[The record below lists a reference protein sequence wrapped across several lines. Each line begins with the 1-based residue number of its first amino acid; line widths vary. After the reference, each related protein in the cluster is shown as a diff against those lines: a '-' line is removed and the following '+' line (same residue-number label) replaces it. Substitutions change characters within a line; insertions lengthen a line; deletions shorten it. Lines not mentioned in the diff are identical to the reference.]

1 MEPRGWLPLL
11 LQLGLM
17 WPLEALSEP
26 QLRVFV
32 VPHSHMDVGWLHT
45 VQESMQVYVTDVY
58 NSVVEALT
66 LEKKRRF
73 IVVEQEYFRLW
84 WDGVTSDTQKGQV
97 RQLVAEG
104 RLEFVLGGQ
113 VMHDEAVTH
122 FDDQILQLT
131 EGHGFLYE
139 TFGVRPQFSWQVD
152 PFGASS
158 TTPTLFALAGFNAHV
173 ISRIDYNL
181 KEAMQD
187 TRELQFVW
195 RGSRSLSAQQEIF
208 THVLDQFSY
217 CSEGFNW
224 DGEAIFPGTSPND
237 MYLQMQIPVTKDN
250 IQIFTSFLVRNA
262 LTRATW
268 FRTPHVLWPWLNWT
282 EHLLCSQRRELVSP
296 VEGFGVHHGER
307 GTVVQMKRHYPCAG
321 WTLYPEG
328 LGIPS
333 VPWLQGCDRQFFNA
347 SLQFANMDIIMEYI
361 NSEESELSLSV
372 EYATLGDYFRAVHSD
387 QVSWQVRDHRD
398 FLPYSSDMHHAWTGF
413 YASRSGLKGLARRA
427 SSLLYAGESMF
438 TRYVLLA
445 PHRFLNPAWGLQQLQ
460 QLRWAVSEVQHHDA
474 ITGTHVPRV
483 GDMFVEHLSTG
494 MEGVHKLMASI
505 IQDRSPAHSGPEP
518 GGHFAVVYN
527 PLAWTV
533 TTIITLTVGFPNVSI
548 TDESGHPV
556 LAQVQPSKEMPSAY
570 DLHVLTTIPGLS
582 YRHYSIQPSRSSQEK
597 TGEPEPF
604 VAKTMQFG
612 GRLRRSARQ
621 VGGSL
626 VPVNNDCYIVFLD
639 LDTNLMHSI
648 WERQSNRKVY
658 MTQQFMEYHTNSDV
672 RKGPVSDNYV
682 FTPSGAAEPAWEAV
696 RMEIVEGPLVTEI
709 RQYFHRKVNDSEP
722 TFAIYSRLARSPQ
735 GSDGELL
742 CHRIEQEYRV
752 GPLELNREA
761 ILRTSTKLNTGRVLY
776 SDNNGYQM
784 QRRPYRDYKSNTIA
798 RNYYPMVQ
806 SAFIQS
812 RHSRLVLLSEQ
823 AHGVSSQGNG
833 QVEVMLHRRLWN
845 NDEWALHDGLTL
857 NDSSVVHPVLWLLLG
872 SRALTSGL
880 RQRSRLALQHRP
892 VVMLRQL
899 SEIVPRGS
907 GSRWQEAVTL
917 PSRVHLQILSIPGWK
932 YSSNHTEHL
941 RTLQK
946 DRKHEPKADL
956 RRVLLRLQHLY
967 EVDQDPVLSRPV
979 TVNLRSVLGGLGSVV
994 SVEERSLTGTW
1005 DVNEM
1010 RRWTWS
1016 TRDPHH
1022 HRGNSSRP
1030 LPPPGGRTVTIY
1042 PKEIRT
1048 FFIHFQEH

>member
-11 LQLGLM
+11 LQLGLT
-17 WPLEALSEP
+17 WPLGALSEP
-26 QLRVFV
+26 RLRVFV

-45 VQESMQVYVTDVY
+45 VQESMQAYVTNVY

-66 LEKKRRF
+66 LEKKRKF
-73 IVVEQEYFRLW
+73 IAVEQEYFRLW
-84 WDGVTSDTQKGQV
+84 WDGVASDGQKGQV

-122 FDDQILQLT
+122 SDDQILQLT
-131 EGHGFLYE
+131 EGHSFLYE

-158 TTPTLFALAGFNAHV
+158 TTPTLLALAGFNAHV

-187 TRELQFVW
+187 NRQLQFVW
-195 RGSRSLSAQQEIF
+195 RGSRSLSVQQEIF

-217 CSEGFNW
+217 CSEGFYW
-224 DGEAIFPGTSPND
+224 DGDPVFPGPPTDGLYPS
-237 MYLQMQIPVTKDN
+237 MEIPVTEDT
-250 IQIFTSFLVRNA
+250 IPSFSSLLVNNVLA
-262 LTRATW
+262 RATW
-268 FRTPHVLWPWLNWT
+268 FRTPHVLWPW
-282 EHLLCSQRRELVSP
+282 
-296 VEGFGVHHGER
+296 
-307 GTVVQMKRHYPCAG
+307 
-321 WTLYPEG
+321 
-328 LGIPS
+328 
-333 VPWLQGCDRQFFNA
+333 GCDRQFFNA
-347 SLQFANMDIIMEYI
+347 SLQFINMDRVMEEVNKFTYQHGI
-361 NSEESELSLSV
+361 SV
-372 EYATLGDYFRAVHSD
+372 QYATLRNYFQAVHAH
-387 QVSWQVRDHRD
+387 QLSWKVRDHQD
-398 FLPYSSDMHHAWTGF
+398 FLPYSSEIFHAWTGF

-427 SSLLYAGESMF
+427 SALLYAGESMF

-445 PHRFLNPAWGLQQLQ
+445 PHQFLDPAWGLQQLQ

-474 ITGTHVPRV
+474 ITGTHAVKV
-483 GDMFVEHLSTG
+483 GDMFVEHLSTR

-505 IQDRSPAHSGPEP
+505 IQDRSPANSGPEP
-518 GGHFAVVYN
+518 GGRFAVVYN

-548 TDESGHPV
+548 TDDSGHPV
-556 LAQVQPSKEMPSAY
+556 PAQVQSSKEMPSAY

-582 YRHYSIQPSRSSQEK
+582 YQHYSIRPSRSSQEA
-597 TGEPEPF
+597 TGETAPF
-604 VAKTMQFG
+604 VASTQHFG
-612 GRLRRSARQ
+612 HRLRRRGGQ
-621 VGGSL
+621 VGCHL
-626 VPVNNDCYIVFLD
+626 VPVENDCYTVFLD
-639 LDTNLMHSI
+639 TDTNLMHSI
-648 WERQSNRKVY
+648 WERQSNRTVRV
-658 MTQQFMEYHTNSDV
+658 TQSFMEYHVKSDV
-672 RKGPVSDNYV
+672 NHGSVSDNYV

-709 RQYFHRKVNDSEP
+709 RQYFYREVNDSEP
-722 TFAIYSRLARSPQ
+722 TFAIYSRLARGPQ

-761 ILRTSTKLNTGRVLY
+761 ILRTSTDLNTGRVLY

-784 QRRPYRDYKSNTIA
+784 QHRPYRQNVWNTIA

-806 SAFIQS
+806 SAFIEDLP
-812 RHSRLVLLSEQ
+812 SRLVLLSEQ

-845 NDEWALHDGLTL
+845 NDKWALDNDLTL

-872 SRALTSGL
+872 PKTLTSGL
-880 RQRSRLALQHRP
+880 SQRSGLALQHRP
-892 VVMLRQL
+892 VVMLREMNGEVGGPF
-899 SEIVPRGS
+899 SAP
-907 GSRWQEAVTL
+907 QEAVTL
-917 PSRVHLQILSIPGWK
+917 PSSVHLQILSIPGWK

-946 DRKHEPKADL
+946 GHFHEPKADL
-956 RRVLLRLQHLY
+956 RRVLLRLQHLC
-967 EVDQDPVLSRPV
+967 EVDQDPVLSQPV

-1005 DVNEM
+1005 DM
-1010 RRWTWS
+1010 RMMSRWTWS
-1016 TRDPHH
+1016 TRDPHR

-1030 LPPPGGRTVTIY
+1030 SPPPGGPEVTIY

>member
-1 MEPRGWLPLL
+1 MKPWGWLPLL

-17 WPLEALSEP
+17 WPLGALSEP

-45 VQESMQVYVTDVY
+45 VQESMQVYVTNVY
-58 NSVVEALT
+58 NSVVEELT

-73 IVVEQEYFRLW
+73 IAVEQEYFRLW
-84 WDGVTSDTQKGQV
+84 WDGIASDGQKSQV

-113 VMHDEAVTH
+113 VMHDEAVAH

-181 KEAMQD
+181 KKVMQD

-195 RGSRSLSAQQEIF
+195 RGSRSLSVQQEIF
-208 THVLDQFSY
+208 THVLDQFGY

-250 IQIFTSFLVRNA
+250 IQIFTSLLVRNA

-268 FRTPHVLWPWLNWT
+268 FRTPHVLWPW
-282 EHLLCSQRRELVSP
+282 
-296 VEGFGVHHGER
+296 
-307 GTVVQMKRHYPCAG
+307 
-321 WTLYPEG
+321 
-328 LGIPS
+328 
-333 VPWLQGCDRQFFNA
+333 GCDRQFFNA
-347 SLQFANMDIIMEYI
+347 SLQFTNMDIVMDYI
-361 NSEESELSLSV
+361 NSHSLEFNLSV
-372 EYATLGDYFRAVHSD
+372 EYATLGDYFLAVHSD

-398 FLPYSSDMHHAWTGF
+398 FLPYSLDMHHAWTGF

-494 MEGVHKLMASI
+494 MEGVHNLMSYI
-505 IQDRSPAHSGPEP
+505 IQDRFPAHSGPEP
-518 GGHFAVVYN
+518 GGHFVVVYN

-533 TTIITLTVGFPNVSI
+533 TTIITLTVDFLKVSI
-548 TDESGHPV
+548 TDESGRPV

-570 DLHVLTTIPGLS
+570 DLYVLTTIPGLS
-582 YRHYSIQPSRSSQEK
+582 YRHYSIRPSRSSQEK

-621 VGGSL
+621 VGGNL

-639 LDTNLMHSI
+639 LDTNLMHSV

-658 MTQQFMEYHTNSDV
+658 MTQQFMEYHVKSDV
-672 RKGPVSDNYV
+672 WKGSVSDNYV

-709 RQYFHRKVNDSEP
+709 QQYFYRKVNDSEP
-722 TFAIYSRLARSPQ
+722 TFAIYSRLARGPQ

-776 SDNNGYQM
+776 SDNNGYQV

-812 RHSRLVLLSEQ
+812 RRSRLVLLSEQ

-833 QVEVMLHRRLWN
+833 QVEVMLHRRVVN
-845 NDEWALHDGLTL
+845 NDPGNMVVDLTL
-857 NDSSVVHPVLWLLLG
+857 NDTSVVQPMLWLLLG

-892 VVMLRQL
+892 VVMLR
-899 SEIVPRGS
+899 EI
-907 GSRWQEAVTL
+907 
-917 PSRVHLQILSIPGWK
+917 
-932 YSSNHTEHL
+932 N
-941 RTLQK
+941 

-979 TVNLRSVLGGLGSVV
+979 TVNLRVTCPSRVLL
-994 SVEERSLTGTW
+994 RHL
-1005 DVNEM
+1005 
-1010 RRWTWS
+1010 
-1016 TRDPHH
+1016 
-1022 HRGNSSRP
+1022 
-1030 LPPPGGRTVTIY
+1030 
-1042 PKEIRT
+1042 
-1048 FFIHFQEH
+1048 